1 MPERDSPIGA
11 NVNSLIPD
19 MFQNLHAKHM
29 RSTNALY
36 RISNKLRD
44 VTICKFD
51 GYLAKA
57 RLVLKILPKLND
69 FMSSVVLLRVQ
80 AQKASCLVLLDENLN
95 FNCFDNNFAT
105 LMTIED

>member
-1 MPERDSPIGA
+1 M
-11 NVNSLIPD
+11 
-19 MFQNLHAKHM
+19 HAKHM

-57 RLVLKILPKLND
+57 RLVIKILPNLNEY
-69 FMSSVVLLRVQ
+69 MSCVLLLRVQ